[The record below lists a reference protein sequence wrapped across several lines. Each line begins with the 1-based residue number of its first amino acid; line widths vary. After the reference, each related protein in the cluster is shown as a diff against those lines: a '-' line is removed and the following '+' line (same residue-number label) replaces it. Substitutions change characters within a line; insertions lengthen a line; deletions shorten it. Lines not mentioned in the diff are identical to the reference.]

1 MAGSSSSLAEQS
13 ANRIADMILE
23 EKRFQEGDK
32 LPNEM
37 ELAELLS
44 VSRVTLRE
52 AIRILCT
59 RGLVEI
65 RRGRGTFVTQKAAQ
79 VEDFGFDDL
88 ARVRGQLRDLFE
100 LRTIFEPRAA
110 RLACRRATERELE
123 DILTQGA
130 AVADCIRRG
139 ADRTRTD
146 RAFHAAIVRAAHN
159 EFMMR
164 LLPMI
169 DRAVETAISAGE
181 HKEALAQITLQDHAL
196 LLEFIQ
202 KRDGE
207 GAEHAMAIHMRHA
220 VEELGVEYE

>member
-1 MAGSSSSLAEQS
+1 MGNLSQQAGKTLYSW
-13 ANRIADMILE
+13 IAV
-23 EKRFQEGDK
+23 EKRFRPGEK
-32 LPNEM
+32 LPNEV
-37 ELAELLS
+37 ELSAQLG
-44 VSRVTLRE
+44 VSRATLRE
-52 AIRILCT
+52 ALRAL
-59 RGLVEI
+59 LVQGVVEV

-110 RLACRRATERELE
+110 RLACRR
-123 DILTQGA
+123 
-130 AVADCIRRG
+130 G

-169 DRAVETAISAGE
+169 DRAVETAIAAGA

-196 LLEFIQ
+196 LLEFIR

-220 VEELGVEYE
+220 VEELGVEDA

>member
-1 MAGSSSSLAEQS
+1 MGNLSQQAGKTLYSW
-13 ANRIADMILE
+13 IAV
-23 EKRFQEGDK
+23 EKRFRPGEK
-32 LPNEM
+32 LPNEV
-37 ELAELLS
+37 ELSAQLG
-44 VSRVTLRE
+44 VSRATLRE
-52 AIRILCT
+52 ALRAL
-59 RGLVEI
+59 LVQGVVEV
-65 RRGRGTFVTQKAAQ
+65 RRGRGTFVTQRAAE

-88 ARVRGQLRDLFE
+88 ARVKGQLRDLFE
-100 LRTIFEPRAA
+100 LRTIFEPQAA

-139 ADRTRTD
+139 ADRTQAD

-207 GAEHAMAIHMRHA
+207 GAEHAMAIHMLHA
-220 VEELGVEYE
+220 VEELGVEGL

>member
-1 MAGSSSSLAEQS
+1 M
-13 ANRIADMILE
+13 LE
-23 EKRFQEGDK
+23 EKYTGK
-32 LPNEM
+32 GNVLL
-37 ELAELLS
+37 LAGGGKIY
-44 VSRVTLRE
+44 T
-52 AIRILCT
+52 
-59 RGLVEI
+59 
-65 RRGRGTFVTQKAAQ
+65 
-79 VEDFGFDDL
+79 DL
-88 ARVRGQLRDLFE
+88 AARFVRS
-100 LRTIFEPRAA
+100 
-110 RLACRRATERELE
+110 ERELE

-139 ADRTRTD
+139 ADRTQAD

-220 VEELGVEYE
+220 VEELGVEGL

>member
-1 MAGSSSSLAEQS
+1 MGNLSQQAGKTLYSW
-13 ANRIADMILE
+13 IAV
-23 EKRFQEGDK
+23 EKRFRPGEK
-32 LPNEM
+32 LPNEV
-37 ELAELLS
+37 ELSAQLG
-44 VSRVTLRE
+44 VSRATLRE
-52 AIRILCT
+52 ALRAL
-59 RGLVEI
+59 LVQGVEV

-110 RLACRRATERELE
+110 RLACRRATQRELE
-123 DILTQGA
+123 DILTQGE

-169 DRAVETAISAGE
+169 DRAVETAIAAGA

-196 LLEFIQ
+196 LLEFIR

-220 VEELGVEYE
+220 VEELGVEDA